1 MIRKGDLV
9 RVKENLQYG
18 MGVVK
23 EQLEYIGQEFLV
35 EFELGY
41 GLMLKGNDFV
51 WKNSDLVLVEKG
63 EF

>member
-1 MIRKGDLV
+1 MIHKGDLV

-23 EQLEYIGQEFLV
+23 EQLEYVGKEFIV

-41 GLMLKGNDFV
+41 GILLKGNDFV
-51 WKNSDLVLVEKG
+51 WKNTDLVLVQKG
-63 EF
+63 AF

>member
-9 RVKENLQYG
+9 KVKENLQYG